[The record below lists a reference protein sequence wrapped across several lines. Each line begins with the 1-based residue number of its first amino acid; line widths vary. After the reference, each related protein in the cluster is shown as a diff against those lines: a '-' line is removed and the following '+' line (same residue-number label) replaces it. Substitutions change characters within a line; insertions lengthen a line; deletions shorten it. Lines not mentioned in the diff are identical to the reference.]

1 MKEVHPMKF
10 FVEVARVSIFG
21 REGIL
26 IRKKE
31 FVHAVDAYKFRGEYL
46 SRKKDDPRLISV
58 KIIPVK
64 G

>member
-10 FVEVARVSIFG
+10 FVEVARALAVGHEST
-21 REGIL
+21 L
-26 IRKKE
+26 TRKKE
-31 FVHAVDAYKFRGEYL
+31 FVHAVDAYKFRDEYL

>member
-10 FVEVARVSIFG
+10 FVEVVRALAVGHEST
-21 REGIL
+21 L
-26 IRKKE
+26 TRKKE

-46 SRKKDDPRLISV
+46 SRKKDDPRLVSV